1 MVGYKTA
8 IKRME
13 IKLQHAGTL
22 KEINSK
28 KKSKF
33 VSIGSEKQ
41 IGDKKKKQSHR
52 LPQKRYY
59 GRKRVMNTLRM
70 C

>member
-1 MVGYKTA
+1 
-8 IKRME
+8 ME

-33 VSIGSEKQ
+33 VSIGSEKK
-41 IGDKKKKQSHR
+41 IPDKKKKKATGC
-52 LPQKRYY
+52 LKKDIME
-59 GRKRVMNTLRM
+59 RKDWWILWECVNF
-70 C
+70 